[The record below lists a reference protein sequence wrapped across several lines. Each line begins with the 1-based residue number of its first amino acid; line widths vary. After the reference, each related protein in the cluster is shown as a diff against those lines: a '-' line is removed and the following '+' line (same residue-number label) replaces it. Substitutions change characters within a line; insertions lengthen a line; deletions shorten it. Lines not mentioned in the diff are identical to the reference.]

1 MMPSMTASPSDY
13 PYPPM
18 SSDYPYPPMSSGYP
32 YPPMSSGNNPYASM
46 TWSSAYP
53 MPTGGG
59 GGMGPNGDLQSCI
72 QVSPSLAFRGH
83 LLRCPADLP
92 SAIRR
97 QHDNVADFGHFDSHR
112 HSGADQGGLAIR

>member
-1 MMPSMTASPSDY
+1 MPSMTASPSDY

-32 YPPMSSGNNPYASM
+32 YPPMSSGDNSYASM

-72 QVSPSLAFRGH
+72 QVSPSQAIRGH
-83 LLRCPADLP
+83 LLRRIADLS
-92 SAIRR
+92 SAIWG
-97 QHDNVADFGHFDSHR
+97 QHDNVADLGYFDSHR
-112 HSGADQGGLAIR
+112 DCRADQGSLAIR